1 MRKILLAIFIPAL
14 VCLLVSVAGATGKH
28 YTLISGERDLYYG
41 FISYLPEEIGS
52 RAPEVIRNG
61 LKPEPVRLN
70 FPVGPG
76 DLIVTYDRPCEIQFD
91 SGTILRL
98 DTDTRLRIE
107 TIMAQSLSSEE
118 QMSNLWLERGQAY
131 LMYTAY
137 NSWEV
142 FQLLTPNAA
151 IKMKNKSVLMVRHT
165 GEGETWLTVKEGK
178 VSVLYGPSASRLST
192 VSARKGVSLV
202 VDASH
207 QVSARDNFPEF
218 AQFEAWNAGLN
229 KKFLELHKG
238 ITPLPKP
245 VQKLPPAVFYFAQY
259 YGNRYGEW
267 LWDDYLG
274 YVWRPFYND
283 LYPWGNWSPYFYGSW
298 TYLNGQLFWVPEEP
312 WGWVPYHLGIWHW
325 DKKKGWVWIPG
336 SVFAP
341 AWAVWDFYFGYY
353 TWRPWF
359 LYDWLGLY
367 GYDYNY
373 WNYWGYYGGG
383 GGSGSGSEI
392 PAITKVSRDQLKKP
406 RTQTPPVP
414 AEYKKIV
421 TGIARAIER
430 RDAEILK
437 RISEKPPAPVAVKP
451 EDLGTEISASRILKL
466 TEVMEKVNPG
476 ETATLSKGK
485 SEILPALDRA
495 ISVYLKNRAGEEI
508 QVRNTAAAGIKE
520 EMSPARMAQRA
531 SEEIKERRDAAGM
544 GEHKPGR
551 PGAVSSPEYSLRF
564 RDWNPDLKAA
574 RQLGVNIFY
583 DSTKNLIVSPELRL
597 TSREARELRV
607 RITPQG
613 IVQLAPAIGFSGSS
627 SATGSSSAAAPSTG
641 SSSRSSSEARSAGAE
656 RSSGGKASN
665 SSNEKH

>member
-1 MRKILLAIFIPAL
+1 MRKILFAIFIPAL
-14 VCLLVSVAGATGKH
+14 VCLLVSAGGTTGKH

-52 RAPEVIRNG
+52 RAPEVIRDG

-151 IKMKNKSVLMVRHT
+151 IKMKNKSVLIVRHT

-202 VDASH
+202 VDASD
-207 QVSARDNFPEF
+207 QVSAKDNFPEF

-229 KKFLELHKG
+229 KKFLELHRG

-267 LWDDYLG
+267 VWDDYLG

-341 AWAVWDFYFGYY
+341 AWAVWDFYAGYY

-367 GYDYNY
+367 GYDYN
-373 WNYWGYYGGG
+373 
-383 GGSGSGSEI
+383 
-392 PAITKVSRDQLKKP
+392 
-406 RTQTPPVP
+406 
-414 AEYKKIV
+414 
-421 TGIARAIER
+421 
-430 RDAEILK
+430 
-437 RISEKPPAPVAVKP
+437 
-451 EDLGTEISASRILKL
+451 
-466 TEVMEKVNPG
+466 
-476 ETATLSKGK
+476 
-485 SEILPALDRA
+485 
-495 ISVYLKNRAGEEI
+495 
-508 QVRNTAAAGIKE
+508 
-520 EMSPARMAQRA
+520 
-531 SEEIKERRDAAGM
+531 
-544 GEHKPGR
+544 
-551 PGAVSSPEYSLRF
+551 
-564 RDWNPDLKAA
+564 
-574 RQLGVNIFY
+574 
-583 DSTKNLIVSPELRL
+583 
-597 TSREARELRV
+597 
-607 RITPQG
+607 
-613 IVQLAPAIGFSGSS
+613 
-627 SATGSSSAAAPSTG
+627 
-641 SSSRSSSEARSAGAE
+641 
-656 RSSGGKASN
+656 
-665 SSNEKH
+665 